1 VASLAT
7 ILKSVVMGSMMKRV
21 SNSVTG
27 FMLMVEEEVLALS
40 VGAFVEVLG
49 VVVALLKREEELD
62 TGDALGMA

>member
-1 VASLAT
+1 
-7 ILKSVVMGSMMKRV
+7 MMKRV
-21 SNSVTG
+21 SNSVNG

>member
-1 VASLAT
+1 
-7 ILKSVVMGSMMKRV
+7 MMKRV